1 MILHIAFS
9 FVLNYEVTIAIANI
23 LEVDN
28 YLLII
33 LNGVAE
39 YFKCLSNIFWVSQGV
54 REKDSNEEE

>member
-23 LEVDN
+23 LEVDK

-33 LNGVAE
+33 LNDAAE
-39 YFKCLSNIFWVSQGV
+39 YFKC
-54 REKDSNEEE
+54 